1 MTTEASARPGQP
13 ASALNSLALSA
24 TIHCLTG
31 CLLGEVTGMVIG
43 TALDWSNGATIALA
57 VCLAFLFGYALTSV
71 PLVRA
76 GMALAAVVSTALAA
90 DTISISIMETIDN
103 AAMALMPGA
112 LEAGL
117 SDPLFWGT
125 LAGGFAVAF
134 PVAFLAN
141 RYLIARGKGCA
152 LVHAHRDH

>member
-1 MTTEASARPGQP
+1 MSTEATAHAGQP
-13 ASALNSLALSA
+13 TSSLNRVALSA

-31 CLLGEVTGMVIG
+31 CVIGEVTGMTIG

-57 VCLAFLFGYALTSV
+57 VGLAFLFGYTLTSI

-76 GMALAAVVSTALAA
+76 GLALGTVVSTALAA
-90 DTISISIMETIDN
+90 DTISISIMEAIDN

-112 LEAGL
+112 MDAGL
-117 SDPLFWGT
+117 DDPLFWGT
-125 LAGGFAVAF
+125 LAGGFALAF

-152 LVHAHRDH
+152 HAHAAHGH